1 VWPGTDPASVSPDT
15 DIVDLLVIG
24 GGIAG
29 GTCALRAADCGLEV
43 LAVVKSADPR
53 NTATEWAQGGIVA
66 EGEEDPPELL
76 VEDILDAGDRIG
88 RREAARQLADV
99 GPDLV
104 MSLLVG
110 RLGVPFDRE
119 PNGAISHAVEAAHSR
134 SRIMHVGDGTGYA
147 IQTRLTEALMT
158 HERITMVPA
167 HMAVDLITR
176 SHHDPDP
183 SRAYAPDRVLG
194 AYVLDEITGAVRTVL
209 ARCTVLAT
217 GGLGQIFLHTTNP
230 ASATGDGVAMA
241 YRAGLPIRNLEYVQ
255 FHPSAFF
262 SAEGERFLISE
273 AVRGE
278 GAWLLNPRGER
289 FMERY
294 APDRLE
300 LAPRDELARAIHEEM
315 AATGHP
321 CVYLDLAHHHREGLD
336 IHARFPRISAFL
348 AERNL
353 DLERDPIPVV
363 PAAHYACG
371 GVLADLD
378 GKVPGIS
385 GLYAV
390 GEVSCTGLHGANR
403 LASTSLLE
411 GLVWGWKAGA
421 ACVDEVRGVGGPE
434 LRAVYGRIPAWD
446 STGCED
452 EMDPVLFR
460 QDWTSIRNT
469 MWNYA
474 GIVRTPRR
482 LKRACDDLGYLGH
495 RIEKF
500 YRSTRLSRSL
510 LELRN
515 GIVTARC
522 VAESARRNPVSRG
535 CHYLRQ

>member
-1 VWPGTDPASVSPDT
+1 MSAEPQV
-15 DIVDLLVIG
+15 VDLLVIG

-29 GTCALRAADCGLEV
+29 GTCALRAADEGLDV

-53 NTATEWAQGGIVA
+53 STATEWAQGGIVA
-66 EGEEDPPELL
+66 EGDEDPPELL
-76 VEDILDAGDRIG
+76 VADILEAGDRIG
-88 RREAARQLADV
+88 WPEAARQLAKE
-99 GPDLV
+99 GPGLV
-104 MSLLVG
+104 MDLLVH

-119 PNGAISHAVEAAHSR
+119 SDGEMARGVEAAHSR
-134 SRIMHVGDGTGYA
+134 SRILHVGDATGYA
-147 IQTRLTEALMT
+147 IQEKLTRALQD
-158 HERITMVPA
+158 HERITVA
-167 HMAVDLITR
+167 SETMAVDLITR

-183 SRAYAPDRVLG
+183 SRAYAPERVLG
-194 AYVLDEITGAVRTVL
+194 AYVLDEGSGEVRTVL
-209 ARCTVLAT
+209 ARCTILAT

-230 ASATGDGVAMA
+230 PSATGDGFAMA
-241 YRAGLPIRNLEYVQ
+241 YRAGLPIRNMEFVQ

-278 GAWLLNPRGER
+278 GAWLINARGER

-294 APDRLE
+294 APKKLE

-321 CVYLDLAHHHREGLD
+321 CVYLELAGHHREGLD
-336 IHARFPRISAFL
+336 IPARFPQIHTFLQAHHLDL
-348 AERNL
+348 AE
-353 DLERDPIPVV
+353 DAIPVV

-371 GVLADLD
+371 GVLVDLD
-378 GKVPGIS
+378 GKVPDVRGI
-385 GLYAV
+385 YAV

-421 ACVDEVRGVGGPE
+421 ACVVDVDAGRSAE
-434 LRAVYGRIPAWD
+434 LEPVYARIPEWD
-446 STGCED
+446 SAGCED
-452 EMDPVLFR
+452 EVDPVLFR
-460 QDWTSIRNT
+460 QDWNSIRST

-474 GIVRTPRR
+474 GIVRTPKR
-482 LKRACDDLGYLGH
+482 LKRACNDLGYLGH

-515 GIVTARC
+515 GIVTARS
-522 VAESARRNPVSRG
+522 VADAARRNPVSLG
-535 CHYLRQ
+535 CHYLRE

>member
-1 VWPGTDPASVSPDT
+1 MSGSAHV
-15 DIVDLLVIG
+15 VDLLVIG

-29 GTCALRAADCGLEV
+29 GTCALKAADNGLDV
-43 LAVVKSADPR
+43 LTVVKSADPR

-76 VEDILDAGDRIG
+76 VEDILKAGDHIG
-88 RREAARQLADV
+88 WPDAARQLAEL

-104 MSLLVG
+104 MELLVG
-110 RLGVPFDRE
+110 RLDVPFDRG
-119 PNGAISHAVEAAHSR
+119 PDGAMAMGVEAAHSR
-134 SRIMHVGDGTGYA
+134 SRILHVGDATGHA
-147 IQTRLTEALMT
+147 IQRKLTDALLA
-158 HERITMVPA
+158 HERIEVVSA

-183 SRAYAPDRVLG
+183 SRAYTPDRVLG
-194 AYVLDEITGAVRTVL
+194 AYVLDEKTGEVKTVL

-217 GGLGQIFLHTTNP
+217 GGLGQIYLHTTNP
-230 ASATGDGVAMA
+230 PSATGDGMAMA
-241 YRAGLPIRNLEYVQ
+241 FRAGLPIRNLEYVQ

-278 GAWLLNPRGER
+278 GAWLLNSHGER
-289 FMERY
+289 FMGRY
-294 APDRLE
+294 APDDME

-315 AATGHP
+315 AVTGHP
-321 CVYLDLAHHHREGLD
+321 CVYLDLANHHTDGLD
-336 IHARFPRISAFL
+336 IPARFPQIYEFL
-348 AERNL
+348 RRRHL
-353 DLERDPIPVV
+353 DLARDAIPVV

-371 GVLADLD
+371 GVLVDLD
-378 GKVPGIS
+378 GKVLDVRGA
-385 GLYAV
+385 YAV

-411 GLVWGWKAGA
+411 GLVWGWKAGT
-421 ACVDEVRGVGGPE
+421 AC
-434 LRAVYGRIPAWD
+434 LRDVEAGRSAGLAPVYERIPPWD
-446 STGCED
+446 SAGCED
-452 EMDPVLFR
+452 EVDPVLFR
-460 QDWTSIRNT
+460 QDWNSIRHT

-474 GIVRTPRR
+474 GIVRTGKR

-500 YRSTRLSRSL
+500 YRSTRLSRPL

-515 GIVTARC
+515 GIVTARS
-522 VAESARRNPVSRG
+522 VAEAARRNPVSLG
-535 CHYLRQ
+535 CHYLRD

>member
-1 VWPGTDPASVSPDT
+1 MSGSVDV
-15 DIVDLLVIG
+15 VDLLVIG

-29 GTCALRAADCGLEV
+29 GTCALRAADLGLNV
-43 LAVVKSADPR
+43 LTVVKSADPR
-53 NTATEWAQGGIVA
+53 NTATEWAQGGIVG

-76 VEDILDAGDRIG
+76 VEDILEAGDHVG
-88 RREAARQLADV
+88 WPAAARQLAEL

-104 MSLLVG
+104 MELLVD
-110 RLGVPFDRE
+110 RLDVPFDRE
-119 PNGAISHAVEAAHSR
+119 PNGDIARGVEAAHSR
-134 SRIMHVGDGTGYA
+134 SRILHVGDATGWA
-147 IQTRLTEALMT
+147 IQQKLTEALMA
-158 HERITMVPA
+158 HDRIDVVSA

-183 SRAYAPDRVLG
+183 SHAYAPDRVLG
-194 AYVLDEITGAVRTVL
+194 AYVLDERTDDVRTVL

-217 GGLGQIFLHTTNP
+217 GGLGQIYLHTTNP
-230 ASATGDGVAMA
+230 PSATGDGLAMA
-241 YRAGLPIRNLEYVQ
+241 FRAGLPIRNLEYVQ

-262 SAEGERFLISE
+262 SPEGDRFLISE

-278 GAWLLNPRGER
+278 GAWLLNSRGER

-294 APDRLE
+294 APGKLE

-336 IHARFPRISAFL
+336 IPARFPQIHDFL
-348 AERNL
+348 RTRHL
-353 DLERDPIPVV
+353 DLSRDPIPVV

-371 GVLADLD
+371 GVLVDLD
-378 GKVPGIS
+378 GKVPDVR
-385 GLYAV
+385 GLYAI

-421 ACVDEVRGVGGPE
+421 ACLADVEDAGGAELEAVYARIPPWDAVSEDEV
-434 LRAVYGRIPAWD
+434 
-446 STGCED
+446 
-452 EMDPVLFR
+452 DPVLFA
-460 QDWTSIRNT
+460 QDWNSIRST

-474 GIVRTPRR
+474 GIVRTMKR

-495 RIEKF
+495 RIERF
-500 YRSTRLSRSL
+500 YRSTRLSRAL

-515 GIVTARC
+515 GIVTARS
-522 VAESARRNPVSRG
+522 VAEAARRNPVSRG
-535 CHYLRQ
+535 CHYLRE

>member
-1 VWPGTDPASVSPDT
+1 MSAPVEV
-15 DIVDLLVIG
+15 VDLLVIG

-29 GTCALRAADCGLEV
+29 GTCALRAADEGLDV
-43 LAVVKSADPR
+43 LCVVKSADPR

-66 EGEEDPPELL
+66 EGDEDPPELL
-76 VEDILDAGDRIG
+76 VEDILEAGDRIG
-88 RREAARQLADV
+88 WPEAARQLAEE
-99 GPDLV
+99 GPELV
-104 MSLLVG
+104 MDLLVD
-110 RLGVPFDRE
+110 RLDVPFDRE
-119 PNGAISHAVEAAHSR
+119 PDGAMARGVEAAHSR
-134 SRIMHVGDGTGYA
+134 SRILHVGDATGYA
-147 IQTRLTEALMT
+147 IQEKLTRALED
-158 HERITMVPA
+158 HPRIDVVSE

-183 SRAYAPDRVLG
+183 SRAYAPERVLG
-194 AYVLDEITGAVRTVL
+194 AYVLDERSGEVKRVL
-209 ARCTVLAT
+209 ARCTILAT

-230 ASATGDGVAMA
+230 PSATGDGFAMA
-241 YRAGLPIRNLEYVQ
+241 YRAGLPMRNMEYVQ

-262 SAEGERFLISE
+262 SVEGDRFLISE

-278 GAWLLNPRGER
+278 GAWLVNARGER

-294 APDRLE
+294 APEKLE

-315 AATGHP
+315 AASGHP
-321 CVYLDLAHHHREGLD
+321 CVYLDLARHHREGLD
-336 IHARFPRISAFL
+336 IPARFPRIQAFL
-348 AERNL
+348 RTRHL
-353 DLERDPIPVV
+353 DLREDPIPVV

-371 GVLADLD
+371 GVLVDLE
-378 GKVPGIS
+378 GKVPDVRGI
-385 GLYAV
+385 YAV

-421 ACVDEVRGVGGPE
+421 ACLTDVEAGGSDELTP
-434 LRAVYGRIPAWD
+434 VYARIPEWD
-446 STGCED
+446 SAGCED
-452 EMDPVLFR
+452 EVDPVLFR
-460 QDWTSIRNT
+460 QDWNSIRST

-474 GIVRTPRR
+474 GIVRTTKR

-515 GIVTARC
+515 GIVTARS
-522 VAESARRNPVSRG
+522 VAEAARRNPVSLG
-535 CHYLRQ
+535 CHYLRE